1 MAFSA
6 TSFFGGIGTAFV
18 AIAMGFAGGA
28 MISTSPKLEPNRL
41 ERLAANVPVASTKP
55 ETSATPSVPAA
66 APVPVARADAPEAAP
81 AADRVIAMMPPQNS
95 EPSVP
100 LRPQPPVATDDVAA
114 RSDNVKKVRED
125 EVRKDRERR
134 AEVRRERR
142 KRQEIQAAANA
153 VRQMQRDGAIE
164 EVSQREETP
173 RFGFF
178 GN

>member
-6 TSFFGGIGTAFV
+6 TSFFGGVGTAFV
-18 AIAMGFAGGA
+18 TIAVGFAGGA
-28 MISTSPKLEPNRL
+28 MITTSSKLEPNRV
-41 ERLAANVPVASTKP
+41 ERVAANVPVASTKA
-55 ETSATPSVPAA
+55 ETPAAASVPAAA
-66 APVPVARADAPEAAP
+66 APVPVARADAPETAP
-81 AADRVIAMMPPQNS
+81 TADRVIAMTPPQNS
-95 EPSVP
+95 EPSLP
-100 LRPQPPVATDDVAA
+100 PRPQPPVATDDVA
-114 RSDNVKKVRED
+114 NLKKVRED
-125 EVRKDRERR
+125 EVRKDRVERR

-153 VRQMQRDGAIE
+153 VRQMQRDGGIE

>member
-6 TSFFGGIGTAFV
+6 TFFGGIGTAFV
-18 AIAMGFAGGA
+18 AIMGFAGGA
-28 MISTSPKLEPNRL
+28 MISTSPKLEPNL
-41 ERLAANVPVASTKP
+41 VERAAANVPVASTKA
-55 ETSATPSVPAA
+55 ETPAAPSVPAA
-66 APVPVARADAPEAAP
+66 APVPVARAEAP
-81 AADRVIAMMPPQNS
+81 APDRVIAMTPPQNS

-134 AEVRRERR
+134 TEVRRERR